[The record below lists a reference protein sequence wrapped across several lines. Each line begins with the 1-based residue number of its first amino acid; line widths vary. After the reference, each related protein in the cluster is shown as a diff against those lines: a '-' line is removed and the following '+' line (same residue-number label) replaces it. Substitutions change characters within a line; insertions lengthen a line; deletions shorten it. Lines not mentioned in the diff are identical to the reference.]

1 LNPLR
6 APCRQYVKPWSPSF
20 AAFRRRRAT
29 ARQPQVNRV
38 KQWTRP
44 DVAVIAGS
52 NATRQSPAVAEG
64 QRSALSPR
72 AAYNRMLGGQ
82 TCMIADRSA

>member
-1 LNPLR
+1 MV
-6 APCRQYVKPWSPSF
+6 AVFCRLPPP
-20 AAFRRRRAT
+20 
-29 ARQPQVNRV
+29 ARHRPPTQVNRV

-82 TCMIADRSA
+82 ACMIAERSA